1 MKRIFAAIIAAVFA
15 ASSFALPVQAK
26 EMWEPTIDYSQGWE
40 FPEEN
45 HIYVQEGSINQ
56 HSVLRYT
63 SSLGQSHC
71 LELGPKNDCL
81 TNQSGYLFGHAI
93 IPVCSDQIESCIEK
107 VWIYKDGET
116 PVEAEFV
123 RTNEGYSF
131 KGIPSKSVPSGSG
144 QSIFKAKD
152 PHTGGSNLYAVNAPM
167 QISVKG
173 GNLLIERF
181 DLSVTPVVEES
192 QPAAKAARIV
202 ACDPNGRGPKE
213 WLDCLDWGNFE
224 GNGDCLYQQ
233 DGICGKAHEFEAGVR
248 VAVDI
253 RLANQV
259 SGWFKG
265 RLQDP
270 RLQVSKIDKLYS
282 RVQVD
287 AKPVSV
293 PRFYYR
299 THTKFGEPSL
309 TSVIG
314 HKPGTGAWYSLFENN
329 QTETFKVLDTY
340 RQYMKDTAPGVTT
353 HWSFGS
359 INKYGIAS
367 GEAVEKCFKDQS
379 RLLGLVTTNATLFEP
394 GAPRFTQGFLNYT
407 VSGLH
412 YLPDGQTESLG
423 TYDLVMRSET
433 ARCLYGFSNAPLS
446 ATVSV
451 TGGTSK
457 NVATTVVSEK
467 NGWLKMAA
475 YGFTFSKKTIKVKIT
490 KAKKTTITCVA
501 TSNGKVRKVTAVN
514 PVCAKGFVKR

>member
-1 MKRIFAAIIAAVFA
+1 LKRAVAAIIAALFA
-15 ASSFALPVQAK
+15 IASFVQPAHAA
-26 EMWEPTIDYSQGWE
+26 EIWEPTIDYSQGWE

-45 HIYVQEGSINQ
+45 HIYVQEGSIQQ
-56 HSVLRYT
+56 HSVIKYT
-63 SSLGQSHC
+63 SDVGQKHC

-81 TNQSGYLFGHAI
+81 TNKSGYVYGQAI
-93 IPVCSDQIESCIEK
+93 IPVCTTKVESCIEK
-107 VWIYKDGET
+107 VWIYKDGEQ

-123 RTNEGYSF
+123 RTNEGYQF
-131 KGIPSKSVPSGSG
+131 TGNPSKSIPSGGG
-144 QSIFKAKD
+144 QSIFKAKE
-152 PHTGGSNLYAVNAPM
+152 PHSGGGNLYAINAPL
-167 QISVKG
+167 QISVRNGKVF
-173 GNLLIERF
+173 IERF
-181 DLSVTPVVEES
+181 DLSVTPVVD
-192 QPAAKAARIV
+192 QPQPEARAPKLV
-202 ACDPNGRGPKE
+202 TCDPKNSPKD

-233 DGICGKAHEFEAGVR
+233 NGICGKAHEFAPETR
-248 VAVDI
+248 VAVQI
-253 RLANQV
+253 KLSNEV

-265 RLQDP
+265 RLKDP
-270 RLQVSKIDKLYS
+270 RLQVSKIDNLYS
-282 RVQVD
+282 TVSVD
-287 AKPVSV
+287 ASPVSV
-293 PRFYYR
+293 SRFYHR

-314 HKPGTGAWYSLFENN
+314 HRPGTGAWYSLFENN
-329 QTETFKVLDTY
+329 RTETFKVLDTY
-340 RQYMKDTAPGVTT
+340 RAYMNDTAPGVTT

-359 INKYGIAS
+359 INKFEIAS
-367 GEAVEKCFKDQS
+367 GAAVDRCFKDQS

-394 GAPRFTQGFLNYT
+394 GAPKFTQGSLNYT

-412 YLPDGQTESLG
+412 FMPDGKTESLG
-423 TYDLVMRSET
+423 SYDLVMRSDT

-501 TSNGKVRKVTAVN
+501 VSNGKIRKVTAVN
-514 PVCAKGFVKR
+514 PVCAKGFVKK